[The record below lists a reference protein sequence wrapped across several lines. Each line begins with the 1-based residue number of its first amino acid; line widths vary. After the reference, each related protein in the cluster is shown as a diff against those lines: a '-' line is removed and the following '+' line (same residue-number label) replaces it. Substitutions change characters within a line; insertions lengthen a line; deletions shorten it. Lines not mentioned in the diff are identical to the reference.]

1 MNELSLSFKKLQND
15 SELFGRTIR
24 VNIAAPQRIKEGS
37 TRPVWS
43 DDTWLQ
49 KHAGETLSVNKD
61 GESTDIEKTDTKEV
75 SVSDN
80 FFHFIHRQFG

>member
-1 MNELSLSFKKLQND
+1 MTIFVIFQND

-43 DDTWLQ
+43 DDAWLQ
-49 KHAGETLSVNKD
+49 KHAGETLTINKD
-61 GESTDIEKTDTKEV
+61 NEEGGNKEKMEV
-75 SVSDN
+75 ENVSCI
-80 FFHFIHRQFG
+80 FKF